1 MERRGASVGER
12 RHLKRFPWHGVER
25 RSGLDRRTVSQ
36 RRITLGEGYGR
47 GWLTFESLDQ
57 KRRLIP
63 IPGGWDSATQEE
75 LRILCAKAKL
85 VAKAEG
91 GSSVA

>member
-1 MERRGASVGER
+1 MERRSSPSDR
-12 RHLKRFPWHGVER
+12 RHIKRFPWNGVER

-36 RRITLGEGYGR
+36 RRITLSEGYGR
-47 GWLTFESLDQ
+47 GWLTFESLDE

-75 LRILCAKAKL
+75 LRMLCAKAKL
-85 VAKAEG
+85 VAKVDG
-91 GSSVA
+91 SSSVA

>member
-1 MERRGASVGER
+1 M
-12 RHLKRFPWHGVER
+12 KRFPWNGVER

-47 GWLTFESLDQ
+47 GWLTFESLDE

-63 IPGGWDSATQEE
+63 IPGSWDSATQEE
-75 LRILCAKAKL
+75 LRMLCAKAKL
-85 VAKAEG
+85 VARADG